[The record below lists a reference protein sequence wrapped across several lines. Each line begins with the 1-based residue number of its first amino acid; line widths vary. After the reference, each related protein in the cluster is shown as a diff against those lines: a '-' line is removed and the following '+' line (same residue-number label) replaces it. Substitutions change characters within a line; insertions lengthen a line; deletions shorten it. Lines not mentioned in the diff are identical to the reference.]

1 MKIPEEEIALAMQ
14 SWGYT
19 RRDAEFLWIVTAFSG
34 HFVREQY
41 RRYCDIGRGKAD
53 HGFAERLLRNGH
65 VAGVYAWGTNR
76 RTQRYHVHA
85 RALYRTFGRE
95 NSNHRKPP
103 ASSATIAVR
112 LAALDF
118 VLGEPEAHY
127 LLSDEERLAY
137 LREVHDIHSPDL
149 VPSRTYPPRG
159 ARGTTPAVTVPF
171 PDRFPMSVGGD
182 GGVTFTF
189 IDVPDDSLQ
198 PFEAHVA
205 RYAPLLSSLK
215 TPVRF
220 VFVSGVESKRAR
232 AEGHFRSAMGR
243 PALEMTPE
251 LVRYFELEERFS
263 RQDFAGMRKRDYDE
277 RADLAKKYSGPA
289 HRKLFDLW
297 RSGGLRGETV
307 GRGTHIQPLFLTADA
322 PSLHP

>member
-14 SWGYT
+14 AWGYT

-41 RRYCDIGRGKAD
+41 RRYCDVCRGKAD
-53 HGFAERLLRNGH
+53 HGFAERLLKNGH

-85 RALYRTFGRE
+85 RALYRAFGRE
-95 NSNHRKPP
+95 NSNHRKAP
-103 ASSATIAVR
+103 ASNATIAVR

-118 VLGEPEAHY
+118 VLGEPDAHY

-137 LREVHDIHSPDL
+137 LQHVHGVTSPHL

-159 ARGTTPAVTVPF
+159 AKGTTPAVTVPF
-171 PDRFPMSVGGD
+171 PDRFPMSVDAD
-182 GGVTFTF
+182 GTATFTF

-215 TPVRF
+215 APARF
-220 VFVSGVESKRAR
+220 VFVSAVESKRVR
-232 AEGHFRSAMGR
+232 AQGVFLSAFAR
-243 PALEMTPE
+243 PAAEMTPE

-263 RQDFAGMRKRDYDE
+263 RQDLAGMRKRDYDE
-277 RADLAKKYSGPA
+277 RADLAKEYSGPDY
-289 HRKLFDLW
+289 RKLFDLW
-297 RSGGLRGETV
+297 RSGGVRGEITSSSTQV
-307 GRGTHIQPLFLTADA
+307 SPSFATADA
-322 PSLHP
+322 PSLHA